1 MHVIIVMAY
10 AHEKSLEGNTVLNIL
25 YHDWKERTGGCLCCW
40 FLGGKFNRNHVITLI
55 FLPYSSVAFP
65 KYLVY
70 LPSWCFLCYH
80 RLPGLVI
87 HYHLKKGT
95 FFSVLQMPFL
105 IRKTDL
111 WSVLFPFHSLHLS
124 VCCILFSMNVAVG
137 QTLCGW
143 GSKGVFQR
151 KHCSTQRQTGTSLL
165 PPFETKQ
172 RSKFLVICQWVE
184 LHRLQVYTVES
195 HLSAVLVQFN

>member
-70 LPSWCFLCYH
+70 LLNWCFLSYR
-80 RLPGLVI
+80 RLPGLVM
-87 HYHLKKGT
+87 HHHLKKET
-95 FFSVLQMPFL
+95 FFPVLQMSFL

-111 WSVLFPFHSLHLS
+111 WNILFPPFHSLRLS
-124 VCCILFSMNVAVG
+124 VCCILFSLNVAVK
-137 QTLCGW
+137 QTLRSQ
-143 GSKGVFQR
+143 GSQGAFQC
-151 KHCSTQRQTGTSLL
+151 KHCSTHRQTGTSLL
-165 PPFETKQ
+165 PLCETKQ
-172 RSKFLVICQWVE
+172 RSKLLITWQWVE
-184 LHRLQVYTVES
+184 LPWLQVYTVKK
-195 HLSAVLVQFN
+195 